1 MTEHV
6 ERTDAPR
13 LGDPIMVAAFEG
25 WNDAGSAAS
34 GALEHLE
41 SVWNATE
48 VVALD
53 PEDYYD
59 FQVNRPHVVL
69 DGDRRSIIWPT
80 TRLLTARPPG
90 HDRDVVLVHGIEP
103 NIRWRAYTE
112 ELVDHGKRLGVE
124 TVITLAALLAEVP
137 HTRPVPVSGSALDP
151 EHRDRLGLERST
163 YEGPTGI
170 VGVLQSAC
178 TAEGLPAVSFWA
190 AVPHY
195 VASVACPK
203 ATVALL
209 RRVEDVL
216 DVSVPLGDL
225 PEQAKTWQES
235 ANELVSKDD
244 EIGEYVRQLEQSKD
258 TAELPEASGEFIA
271 REFERYLRR
280 QQEHGPGG
288 ES

>member
-1 MTEHV
+1 M
-6 ERTDAPR
+6 
-13 LGDPIMVAAFEG
+13 IAAFEG

-34 GALEHLE
+34 NALEHLE
-41 SVWNATE
+41 SVWDATE
-48 VVALD
+48 VVAMD

-69 DGDRRSIIWPT
+69 DGDRRSIVWPT
-80 TRLLTARPPG
+80 TRLFTARPPG
-90 HDRDVVLVHGIEP
+90 RDREVVVVHGIEP
-103 NIRWRAYTE
+103 NIRWRAYSQ
-112 ELVDHGKRLGVE
+112 ELVDHAKRLGVRM
-124 TVITLAALLAEVP
+124 VITLAALLAEVP
-137 HTRPVPVSGSALDP
+137 HTRPVPVSGSAPDRRLR
-151 EHRDRLGLERST
+151 ERLGLEPST

-170 VGVLQSAC
+170 VGVLQDAC
-178 TAEGLPAVSFWA
+178 TSAGLPAVSFWA

-195 VASVACPK
+195 VASVSCPK
-203 ATVALL
+203 ATIALL
-209 RRVEDVL
+209 RQVEEML
-216 DVSVPLGDL
+216 DLAVPLGDL

-235 ANELVSKDD
+235 ADELVSKDD

-280 QQEHGPGG
+280 QQEHGPGSG